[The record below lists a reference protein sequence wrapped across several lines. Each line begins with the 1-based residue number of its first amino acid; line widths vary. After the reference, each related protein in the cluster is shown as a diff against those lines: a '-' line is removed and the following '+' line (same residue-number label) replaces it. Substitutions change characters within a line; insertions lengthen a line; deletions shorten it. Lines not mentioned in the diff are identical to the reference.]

1 MSTPNPPRAIF
12 RFGAFELDSRTGELR
27 KNGMRLRCQEQPI
40 HVLVALLERPG
51 ELLTREELR
60 QRVWPEDTFVDFD
73 HALNTAVKKIRA
85 ALNDEADSPRYLETV
100 PRRGYRFIA
109 PVQTELTPGRTAEEH
124 RVETPDVPEIRRP
137 LINRRVVALAAA
149 LIGVVGAGYYWSS
162 HRARASGRNLPN
174 RTMLAVLPF
183 ENMTNDPSQEFFS
196 DGMTE
201 ETISQ
206 LGRLNSQNLGVI
218 ARTSAMKY
226 KHSAKGALE
235 IGRELNSDYLLEG
248 SVRREGS
255 RVRVVAQLIRVA
267 DQSPRWSHQFEYEFG
282 EPLYIETDAAT
293 EIANMVHTELEP
305 AARRRVQ
312 KADSTDFYLRGLA
325 ESNVHT
331 AEGLDRIFEAFE
343 QGMEK
348 DPNCAPPY
356 AALARIYERGANLGL
371 LKPTEAY
378 AKARVAAEKAIEID
392 PANPEAHIYLADA
405 LLTVDYDWSRAQV
418 EIQKALT
425 LNVNDPSAHE
435 WNGIFL
441 SLQGRSDQSIQELRT
456 AAELDPLNAEYLTT
470 LGNILM
476 TAERP
481 VEAETQLKAAIG
493 LDPASDSAHASL
505 AEVHA
510 SNKRY
515 AEAINETT
523 TAFFLRGQRE
533 QALKIKASYE
543 QAGYDAAR
551 QMAVRERLSYLLA
564 QREKHFVSAFEIAVL
579 YARLGDN
586 QQSLAWLRTAYQ
598 QRDVALLCV
607 RGAQNNRFAA
617 MKDTPEFQ
625 ALLQDLHYP
634 Q

>member
-60 QRVWPEDTFVDFD
+60 QRVWPQDTFVDFD

-85 ALNDEADSPRYLETV
+85 TLHDEADAPRYLETV

-124 RVETPDVPEIRRP
+124 RAKAPEVPETRRP

-149 LIGVVGAGYYWSS
+149 LIVVVGAVYYWSS
-162 HRARASGRNLPN
+162 HRARASGGYRPS
-174 RTMLAVLPF
+174 RTMVAVLPF
-183 ENMTNDPSQEFFS
+183 ENLTNDPSQEFFS

-201 ETISQ
+201 ETIAQ
-206 LGRLNSQNLGVI
+206 LGRLNSQNMGVI

-226 KHSAKGALE
+226 KHSGKGAQE

-293 EIANMVHTELEP
+293 EIANMVHTALEP
-305 AARRRVQ
+305 AALGRVQ

-331 AEGLDRIFEAFE
+331 AEGLDRIFEAFD
-343 QGMEK
+343 QGMKK
-348 DPNCAPPY
+348 DPDCAPPY

-371 LKPTEAY
+371 LKPTDAY

-405 LLTVDYDWSRAQV
+405 LLTVDFDWSRAQL

-470 LGNILM
+470 LGEILM
-476 TAERP
+476 AAERP
-481 VEAETQLKAAIG
+481 VEAEAQLKSAIG
-493 LDPASDSAHASL
+493 LDPASDKAHSWL
-505 AEVHA
+505 AEVYA
-510 SNKRY
+510 SDKRY

-533 QALKIKASYE
+533 QALTIKATYE
-543 QAGYDAAR
+543 KAGYETAR
-551 QMAVRERLSYLLA
+551 QMAVRQRLAYLLA
-564 QREKHFVSAFEIAVL
+564 QREKHFVSAFEVATL
-579 YARLGDN
+579 YAKLGDK
-586 QQSLAWLRTAYQ
+586 QQCLAWLRKAYQ

-607 RGAQNNRFAA
+607 RESQNNQFASL
-617 MKDTPEFQ
+617 KDTPEFQ

>member
-1 MSTPNPPRAIF
+1 M
-12 RFGAFELDSRTGELR
+12 
-27 KNGMRLRCQEQPI
+27 

-60 QRVWPEDTFVDFD
+60 CRVWPEHTFVDFD

-109 PVQTELTPGRTAEEH
+109 PVQTELTPGRAAEEH
-124 RVETPDVPEIRRP
+124 RAELAEDPEIRRP
-137 LINRRVVALAAA
+137 LINRRVVALAAG
-149 LIGVVGAGYYWSS
+149 LIVVVCGGYYWNS
-162 HRARASGRNLPN
+162 HRARASGNNRPS

-183 ENMTNDPSQEFFS
+183 ENLTNDPSQEFFS

-201 ETISQ
+201 ETIAQ
-206 LGRLNSQNLGVI
+206 LGRLNSQNIGVI

-226 KHSAKGALE
+226 KHSGKGAQE

-305 AARRRVQ
+305 AARSRVQ

-331 AEGLDRIFEAFE
+331 VEGLDRIFEAFE
-343 QGMEK
+343 QGMKK
-348 DPNCAPPY
+348 DPDCAPPY

-392 PANPEAHIYLADA
+392 PSNPEAHIYLADA
-405 LLTVDYDWSRAQV
+405 LLTVDYDWPQAQV

-441 SLQGRSDQSIQELRT
+441 SLQGRSDQSIRELRT

-470 LGNILM
+470 LGEILM
-476 TAERP
+476 AAERP
-481 VEAETQLKAAIG
+481 VEAEAQLKAAIG
-493 LDPASDSAHASL
+493 LDPASDKAHAWL
-505 AEVHA
+505 AEVYA
-510 SNKRY
+510 SNKHN

-543 QAGYDAAR
+543 KSGYETAS
-551 QMAVRERLSYLLA
+551 QLAVRERLTYLLA
-564 QREKHFVSAFEIAVL
+564 QREKHFVSAFEIAGL
-579 YARLGDN
+579 YARLGDK

-607 RGAQNNRFAA
+607 RESQNNLFASL
-617 MKDTPEFQ
+617 KDMPEFQ

>member
-1 MSTPNPPRAIF
+1 MSTPNPSRAIF

-27 KNGMRLRCQEQPI
+27 KNGMRLRCQEQPM

-60 QRVWPEDTFVDFD
+60 CRVWPEHTFVDFD

-109 PVQTELTPGRTAEEH
+109 PVQTELTPGRAAEEH
-124 RVETPDVPEIRRP
+124 RAELAEDPEIRRP
-137 LINRRVVALAAA
+137 LINRRVVALAAG
-149 LIGVVGAGYYWSS
+149 LIVVVCGGYYWNS
-162 HRARASGRNLPN
+162 HRARASGNNRPS

-183 ENMTNDPSQEFFS
+183 ENLTNDPSQEFFS

-201 ETISQ
+201 ETIAQ
-206 LGRLNSQNLGVI
+206 LGRLNSQNIGVI

-226 KHSAKGALE
+226 KHSGKGAQE

-305 AARRRVQ
+305 AARSRVQ

-331 AEGLDRIFEAFE
+331 VEGLDRIFEAFE
-343 QGMEK
+343 QGMKK
-348 DPNCAPPY
+348 DPDCAPPY

-392 PANPEAHIYLADA
+392 PSNPEAHIYLADA
-405 LLTVDYDWSRAQV
+405 LLTVDYDWPQAQV

-441 SLQGRSDQSIQELRT
+441 SLQGRSDQSIRELRT

-470 LGNILM
+470 LGEILM
-476 TAERP
+476 AAERP
-481 VEAETQLKAAIG
+481 VEAEAQLKAAIG
-493 LDPASDSAHASL
+493 LDPASDKAHAWL
-505 AEVHA
+505 AEVYA
-510 SNKRY
+510 SNKHN

-543 QAGYDAAR
+543 KSGYETAS
-551 QMAVRERLSYLLA
+551 QLAVRERLTYLLA
-564 QREKHFVSAFEIAVL
+564 QREKHFVSAFEIATL
-579 YARLGDN
+579 YARLGDK

-607 RGAQNNRFAA
+607 RESQNNLFASL
-617 MKDTPEFQ
+617 KDMPEFQ

>member
-1 MSTPNPPRAIF
+1 MSTSNPLRAIF
-12 RFGAFELDSRTGELR
+12 RFGAYEVDSRTGELR
-27 KNGMRLRCQEQPI
+27 KNGMRIRCQEQPI
-40 HVLVALLERPG
+40 QVLVALLERPG

-109 PVQTELTPGRTAEEH
+109 PVQTEMTPGRTSEELT
-124 RVETPDVPEIRRP
+124 VSDLEVPETHRP
-137 LINRRVVALAAA
+137 LINRRVMLLAAT
-149 LIGVVGAGYYWSS
+149 LIAFIGGGYYWTN
-162 HRARASGRNLPN
+162 HRARASDNNVPS
-174 RTMLAVLPF
+174 RTMVAVLPF
-183 ENMTNDPSQEFFS
+183 ENMTNDPSEEYFS

-226 KHSAKGALE
+226 KHSGKGARE

-248 SVRREGS
+248 SIRREGS

-267 DQSPRWSHQFEYEFG
+267 DQSPRWSHQFDYEFG

-293 EIANMVHTELEP
+293 EIANMVHTALEP
-305 AARRRVQ
+305 ATRRHVQ
-312 KADSTDFYLRGLA
+312 KEDSTDFYLRGLA

-331 AEGLDRIFEAFE
+331 AEGLDRIFHAFDE
-343 QGMEK
+343 GMKK

-371 LKPTEAY
+371 LKPTDAY
-378 AKARVAAEKAIEID
+378 AKARVAAEKAIELD

-405 LLTVDYDWSRAQV
+405 LLTVNFDWSRAQV

-441 SLQGRSDQSIQELRT
+441 SLQGRLDQSIQELRT
-456 AAELDPLNAEYLTT
+456 AVELDPLNAEYLVT
-470 LGNILM
+470 LGSILM
-476 TAERP
+476 AAGRP
-481 VEAETQLKAAIG
+481 VEAEAQLNAAIG
-493 LDPASDSAHASL
+493 LDPASDGAHSSL
-505 AEVHA
+505 AEVYA

-523 TAFFLRGQRE
+523 TTFFLRGQRE
-533 QALKIKASYE
+533 QALKIKSTYLKSGYE
-543 QAGYDAAR
+543 AAR
-551 QMAVRERLSYLLA
+551 QMALRERLAYLLN
-564 QREKHFVSAFEIAVL
+564 QREKRFVSAFEIAVQ
-579 YARLGDN
+579 YARLGDR
-586 QQSLAWLRTAYQ
+586 QRSLAWLQTAYQ
-598 QRDVALLCV
+598 QRDVALLCL
-607 RGAQNNRFAA
+607 RQSQNDLFAFV
-617 MKDTPEFQ
+617 KDAPEFQ
-625 ALLQDLHYP
+625 AILRDLHYP

>member
-1 MSTPNPPRAIF
+1 MSTPNPSRAIF

-27 KNGMRLRCQEQPI
+27 KNGMRLRCQEQPM

-60 QRVWPEDTFVDFD
+60 CRVWPEHTFVDFD

-109 PVQTELTPGRTAEEH
+109 PVQTELTPGRAAEEH
-124 RVETPDVPEIRRP
+124 RAELAEDPEIRRP
-137 LINRRVVALAAA
+137 LINRRVVALAAG
-149 LIGVVGAGYYWSS
+149 LIVVVCGGYYWNS
-162 HRARASGRNLPN
+162 HRARASGNNRPS

-183 ENMTNDPSQEFFS
+183 ENLTNDPSQEFFS

-201 ETISQ
+201 ETIAQ
-206 LGRLNSQNLGVI
+206 LGRLNSQNIGVI

-226 KHSAKGALE
+226 KHSGKGAQE

-305 AARRRVQ
+305 AARSRVQ

-331 AEGLDRIFEAFE
+331 VEGLDRIFEAFE
-343 QGMEK
+343 QGMKK
-348 DPNCAPPY
+348 DPDCAPPY

-392 PANPEAHIYLADA
+392 PSNPEAHIYLADA
-405 LLTVDYDWSRAQV
+405 LLTVDYDWPQAQV

-441 SLQGRSDQSIQELRT
+441 SLQGRSDQSIRELRT

-470 LGNILM
+470 LGEILM
-476 TAERP
+476 AAERP
-481 VEAETQLKAAIG
+481 VEAEAQLKAAIG
-493 LDPASDSAHASL
+493 LDPASDKAHAWL
-505 AEVHA
+505 AEVYA
-510 SNKRY
+510 SNKHN

-543 QAGYDAAR
+543 KSGYETAS
-551 QMAVRERLSYLLA
+551 QLAVRERLTYLLA
-564 QREKHFVSAFEIAVL
+564 QREKHFVSAFEIAAL
-579 YARLGDN
+579 YARLGDK

-607 RGAQNNRFAA
+607 RESQNNLFASL
-617 MKDTPEFQ
+617 KDMPEFQ

>member
-1 MSTPNPPRAIF
+1 
-12 RFGAFELDSRTGELR
+12 
-27 KNGMRLRCQEQPI
+27 MRLRCQEQPM

-60 QRVWPEDTFVDFD
+60 CRVWPEHTFVDFD

-109 PVQTELTPGRTAEEH
+109 PVQTELTPGRAAEEH
-124 RVETPDVPEIRRP
+124 RAELAEDPEIRRP
-137 LINRRVVALAAA
+137 LINRRVVALAAG
-149 LIGVVGAGYYWSS
+149 LIVVVCGGYYWNS
-162 HRARASGRNLPN
+162 HRARASGNNRPS

-183 ENMTNDPSQEFFS
+183 ENLTNDPSQEFFS

-201 ETISQ
+201 ETIAQ
-206 LGRLNSQNLGVI
+206 LGRLNSQNIGVI

-226 KHSAKGALE
+226 KHSGKGAQE

-305 AARRRVQ
+305 AARSRVQ

-331 AEGLDRIFEAFE
+331 VEGLDRIFEAFE
-343 QGMEK
+343 QGMKK
-348 DPNCAPPY
+348 DPDCAPPY

-392 PANPEAHIYLADA
+392 PSNPEAHIYLADA
-405 LLTVDYDWSRAQV
+405 LLTVDYDWPQAQV

-441 SLQGRSDQSIQELRT
+441 SLQGRSDQSIRELRT

-470 LGNILM
+470 LGEILM
-476 TAERP
+476 AAERP
-481 VEAETQLKAAIG
+481 VEAEAQLKAAIG
-493 LDPASDSAHASL
+493 LDPASDKAHAWL
-505 AEVHA
+505 AEVYA
-510 SNKRY
+510 SNKHN

-543 QAGYDAAR
+543 KSGYETAS
-551 QMAVRERLSYLLA
+551 QLAVRERLTYLLA
-564 QREKHFVSAFEIAVL
+564 QREKHFVSAFEIATL
-579 YARLGDN
+579 YARLGDK

-607 RGAQNNRFAA
+607 RESQNNLFASL
-617 MKDTPEFQ
+617 KDMPEFQ

>member
-1 MSTPNPPRAIF
+1 MSTPNPSRAIF

-27 KNGMRLRCQEQPI
+27 KNGMRLRCQEQPM

-60 QRVWPEDTFVDFD
+60 CRVWPEHTFVDFD

-109 PVQTELTPGRTAEEH
+109 PVQTELTPGRAAEEH
-124 RVETPDVPEIRRP
+124 RAELAEDPEIRRP
-137 LINRRVVALAAA
+137 LINRRVVALAAG
-149 LIGVVGAGYYWSS
+149 LIVVVCGGYYWNS
-162 HRARASGRNLPN
+162 HRARASGNNRPS

-183 ENMTNDPSQEFFS
+183 ENLTNDPSQEFFS

-201 ETISQ
+201 ETIAQ
-206 LGRLNSQNLGVI
+206 LGRLNSQNIGVI

-226 KHSAKGALE
+226 KHSGKGAQE

-305 AARRRVQ
+305 AARSRVQ

-331 AEGLDRIFEAFE
+331 VEGLDRIFEAFE
-343 QGMEK
+343 QGMKK
-348 DPNCAPPY
+348 DPDCAPPY

-392 PANPEAHIYLADA
+392 PSNPEAHIYLADA
-405 LLTVDYDWSRAQV
+405 LLTVDYDWPQAQV

-441 SLQGRSDQSIQELRT
+441 SLQGRSDQSIRELRT

-470 LGNILM
+470 LGEILM
-476 TAERP
+476 AAERP
-481 VEAETQLKAAIG
+481 VEAEAQLKAAIG
-493 LDPASDSAHASL
+493 LDPASDKAHAWL
-505 AEVHA
+505 AEVYA
-510 SNKRY
+510 SNKHN

-543 QAGYDAAR
+543 KSGYETAS
-551 QMAVRERLSYLLA
+551 QLAVRERLTYLLA
-564 QREKHFVSAFEIAVL
+564 QREKHFVSAFEIAGL
-579 YARLGDN
+579 YARLGDK

-607 RGAQNNRFAA
+607 RESQNNLFASL
-617 MKDTPEFQ
+617 KDMPEFQ

>member
-1 MSTPNPPRAIF
+1 MSTPNPSRAIF

-27 KNGMRLRCQEQPI
+27 KNGMRLRCQEQPM

-60 QRVWPEDTFVDFD
+60 CRVWPEHTFVDFD

-109 PVQTELTPGRTAEEH
+109 PVQTELTPGRAAEEH
-124 RVETPDVPEIRRP
+124 RAEVAEDPEIRRP
-137 LINRRVVALAAA
+137 LINRRVVALAAG
-149 LIGVVGAGYYWSS
+149 LIVVVCGGYYWNS
-162 HRARASGRNLPN
+162 HRARASGNNRPS

-183 ENMTNDPSQEFFS
+183 ENLTNDPSQEFFS

-201 ETISQ
+201 ETIAQ
-206 LGRLNSQNLGVI
+206 LGRLNSQNIGVI

-226 KHSAKGALE
+226 KHSGKGAQE

-305 AARRRVQ
+305 AARSRVQ

-331 AEGLDRIFEAFE
+331 VEGLDRIFEAFE
-343 QGMEK
+343 QGMKK
-348 DPNCAPPY
+348 DPDCAPPY

-392 PANPEAHIYLADA
+392 PSNPEAHIYLADA
-405 LLTVDYDWSRAQV
+405 LLTVDYDWPQAQV

-441 SLQGRSDQSIQELRT
+441 SLQGRSDQSIRELRT

-470 LGNILM
+470 LGEILM
-476 TAERP
+476 AAERP
-481 VEAETQLKAAIG
+481 VEAEAQLKAAIG
-493 LDPASDSAHASL
+493 LDPASDKAHAWL
-505 AEVHA
+505 AEVYA
-510 SNKRY
+510 SNKHN

-543 QAGYDAAR
+543 KSGYETAS
-551 QMAVRERLSYLLA
+551 QLAVRERLTYLLA
-564 QREKHFVSAFEIAVL
+564 QREKHFVSAFEIAGL
-579 YARLGDN
+579 YARLGDK

-607 RGAQNNRFAA
+607 RESQNNLFASL
-617 MKDTPEFQ
+617 KDMPEFQ

>member
-27 KNGMRLRCQEQPI
+27 KNGMRLRCQEQPM

-60 QRVWPEDTFVDFD
+60 CRVWPEHTFVDFD

-109 PVQTELTPGRTAEEH
+109 PVQTELTPGRAAEEH
-124 RVETPDVPEIRRP
+124 RAELAEDPEIRRP
-137 LINRRVVALAAA
+137 LINRRVVALAAG
-149 LIGVVGAGYYWSS
+149 LIVVVCGGYYWNS
-162 HRARASGRNLPN
+162 HRARASGNNRPS

-183 ENMTNDPSQEFFS
+183 ENLTNDPSQEFFS

-201 ETISQ
+201 ETIAQ
-206 LGRLNSQNLGVI
+206 LGRLNSQNIGVI

-226 KHSAKGALE
+226 KHSGKGAQE

-305 AARRRVQ
+305 AARSRVQ

-331 AEGLDRIFEAFE
+331 VEGLDRIFEAFE
-343 QGMEK
+343 QGMKK
-348 DPNCAPPY
+348 DPDCAPPY

-392 PANPEAHIYLADA
+392 PSNPEAHIYLADA
-405 LLTVDYDWSRAQV
+405 FLTVDYDWPQAQV

-441 SLQGRSDQSIQELRT
+441 SLQGRSDQSIRELRT

-470 LGNILM
+470 LGEILM
-476 TAERP
+476 AAERP
-481 VEAETQLKAAIG
+481 VEAEAQLKAAIG
-493 LDPASDSAHASL
+493 LDPASDKAHAWL
-505 AEVHA
+505 AEVYA
-510 SNKRY
+510 SNKHN

-543 QAGYDAAR
+543 KSGYETAS
-551 QMAVRERLSYLLA
+551 QLAVRERLTYLLA
-564 QREKHFVSAFEIAVL
+564 QREKHFVSAFEIATL
-579 YARLGDN
+579 YARLGDK

-607 RGAQNNRFAA
+607 RESQNNLFASL
-617 MKDTPEFQ
+617 KDMPEFQ

>member
-1 MSTPNPPRAIF
+1 MSCATWPRPEGDEPIL
-12 RFGAFELDSRTGELR
+12 LDFARGE
-27 KNGMRLRCQEQPI
+27 
-40 HVLVALLERPG
+40 V
-51 ELLTREELR
+51 TY
-60 QRVWPEDTFVDFD
+60 QRAHP
-73 HALNTAVKKIRA
+73 K
-85 ALNDEADSPRYLETV
+85 
-100 PRRGYRFIA
+100 
-109 PVQTELTPGRTAEEH
+109 TE
-124 RVETPDVPEIRRP
+124 
-137 LINRRVVALAAA
+137 
-149 LIGVVGAGYYWSS
+149 
-162 HRARASGRNLPN
+162 
-174 RTMLAVLPF
+174 
-183 ENMTNDPSQEFFS
+183 
-196 DGMTE
+196 
-201 ETISQ
+201 
-206 LGRLNSQNLGVI
+206 
-218 ARTSAMKY
+218 
-226 KHSAKGALE
+226 
-235 IGRELNSDYLLEG
+235 
-248 SVRREGS
+248 
-255 RVRVVAQLIRVA
+255 
-267 DQSPRWSHQFEYEFG
+267 
-282 EPLYIETDAAT
+282 DAAT

-312 KADSTDFYLRGLA
+312 KADTTDFYLRGLA

-331 AEGLDRIFEAFE
+331 AEGLDRIFEAFD
-343 QGMEK
+343 QGMKK
-348 DPNCAPPY
+348 DPDCAPPY

-392 PANPEAHIYLADA
+392 PTNPEAHIYLADA
-405 LLTVDYDWSRAQV
+405 LLTVDYDWSRAQL

-435 WNGIFL
+435 WNGTFL
-441 SLQGRSDQSIQELRT
+441 SLQGRSEQSIQELRT

-476 TAERP
+476 ASERP

-505 AEVHA
+505 AEVYA

-523 TAFFLRGQRE
+523 AAFFLRGQRE
-533 QALKIKASYE
+533 QALKIKSIYE
-543 QAGYDAAR
+543 KSGYDAAR

-564 QREKHFVSAFEIAVL
+564 QREKHFVSAFEIAAL
-579 YARLGDN
+579 YARLGDK

-607 RGAQNNRFAA
+607 RDSQNRLFASV
-617 MKDTPEFQ
+617 KDMPEFQ

>member
-27 KNGMRLRCQEQPI
+27 KNGMRLRCQEQPM

-60 QRVWPEDTFVDFD
+60 CRVWPEHTFVDFD

-109 PVQTELTPGRTAEEH
+109 PVQTELTPGRAAEEH
-124 RVETPDVPEIRRP
+124 RAELAEDPEIRWP
-137 LINRRVVALAAA
+137 LINRRVVALAAG
-149 LIGVVGAGYYWSS
+149 LIVVVCGGYYWNS
-162 HRARASGRNLPN
+162 HRARASGNNRPS

-183 ENMTNDPSQEFFS
+183 ENLTNDPSQEFFS

-201 ETISQ
+201 ETIAQ
-206 LGRLNSQNLGVI
+206 LGRLNSQNIGVI

-226 KHSAKGALE
+226 KHSGKGAQE
-235 IGRELNSDYLLEG
+235 IGRELNSEYLLEG

-305 AARRRVQ
+305 AARSRVQ

-331 AEGLDRIFEAFE
+331 VEGLDRIFEAFE
-343 QGMEK
+343 QGMKK
-348 DPNCAPPY
+348 DPDCAPPY

-392 PANPEAHIYLADA
+392 PSNPEAHIYLADA
-405 LLTVDYDWSRAQV
+405 LLTVDYDWPQAQV

-441 SLQGRSDQSIQELRT
+441 SLQGRSDQSIRELRT

-470 LGNILM
+470 LGEILM
-476 TAERP
+476 AAERP
-481 VEAETQLKAAIG
+481 VEAEAQLKAAIG
-493 LDPASDSAHASL
+493 LDPASDKAHAWL
-505 AEVHA
+505 AEVYA
-510 SNKRY
+510 SNKHN

-543 QAGYDAAR
+543 KSGYETAS
-551 QMAVRERLSYLLA
+551 QLAVRERLTYLLA
-564 QREKHFVSAFEIAVL
+564 QREKHFVSAFEIAAL
-579 YARLGDN
+579 YARLGDK

-607 RGAQNNRFAA
+607 RESQNNLFASL
-617 MKDTPEFQ
+617 KDMPEFQ

>member
-1 MSTPNPPRAIF
+1 M
-12 RFGAFELDSRTGELR
+12 
-27 KNGMRLRCQEQPI
+27 

-60 QRVWPEDTFVDFD
+60 CRVWPEHTFVDFD

-109 PVQTELTPGRTAEEH
+109 PVQTELTPGRAAEEH
-124 RVETPDVPEIRRP
+124 RAELAEDPEIRRP
-137 LINRRVVALAAA
+137 LINRRVVALAAG
-149 LIGVVGAGYYWSS
+149 LIVVVCGGYYWNS
-162 HRARASGRNLPN
+162 HRARASGNNRPS

-183 ENMTNDPSQEFFS
+183 ENLTNDPSQEFFS

-201 ETISQ
+201 ETIAQ
-206 LGRLNSQNLGVI
+206 LGRLNSQNIGVI

-226 KHSAKGALE
+226 KHSGKGAQE

-305 AARRRVQ
+305 AARSRVQ

-331 AEGLDRIFEAFE
+331 VEGLDRIFEAFE
-343 QGMEK
+343 QGMKK
-348 DPNCAPPY
+348 DPDCAPPY

-392 PANPEAHIYLADA
+392 PSNPEAHIYLADA
-405 LLTVDYDWSRAQV
+405 LLTVDYDWPQAQV

-441 SLQGRSDQSIQELRT
+441 SLQGRSDQSIRELRT

-470 LGNILM
+470 LGEILM
-476 TAERP
+476 AAERP
-481 VEAETQLKAAIG
+481 VEAEAQLKAAIG
-493 LDPASDSAHASL
+493 LDPASDKAHAWL
-505 AEVHA
+505 AEVYA
-510 SNKRY
+510 SNKHN

-543 QAGYDAAR
+543 KSGYETAS
-551 QMAVRERLSYLLA
+551 QLAVRERLTYLLA
-564 QREKHFVSAFEIAVL
+564 QREKHFVSAFEIAAL
-579 YARLGDN
+579 YARLGDK

-607 RGAQNNRFAA
+607 RESQNNLFASL
-617 MKDTPEFQ
+617 KDMPEFQ